1 MLSAPLL
8 LASNSPRR
16 KEMLSWLG
24 WTFRVQAQDVDES
37 PLPGEH
43 PSRYVCRLAYEK
55 AVSARKS
62 ARPGEWVVAADT
74 IVADGPELLGKPQD
88 QGDARRMLEQ
98 LRGRVHQVYTAL
110 AILPVGESQP
120 VQDLCC
126 EDVAMRNYSGD
137 EMDAYIASGDPL
149 DKAGAYAI
157 QHAGFRPVD
166 SLDGCFACI
175 MGMPLCHLARSL
187 KKAGMPFQQDVSGIC
202 QQNLDYTCPV
212 HAQVLGWQG
221 RYKQAESITGS
232 KE

>member
-1 MLSAPLL
+1 MF
-8 LASNSPRR
+8 
-16 KEMLSWLG
+16 SWLG

-55 AVSARKS
+55 AVSARES
-62 ARPGEWVVAADT
+62 AQPAEWVVAADT
-74 IVADGPELLGKPQD
+74 IVADGPDLLGKPQD
-88 QGDARRMLEQ
+88 QAEARSMLVQ

-110 AILPVGESQP
+110 AVIPAGNNQP

-126 EDVAMRNYSGD
+126 EDVAMRKYSD
-137 EMDAYIASGDPL
+137 VEMEAYIASGDPL

-166 SLDGCFACI
+166 SLNGCFACI

-187 KKAGMPFQQDVSGIC
+187 KSAGMPIQQDVSGIC
-202 QQNLDYTCPV
+202 QQNLDYACPV

>member
-1 MLSAPLL
+1 
-8 LASNSPRR
+8 
-16 KEMLSWLG
+16 MLSWLEV
-24 WTFRVQAQDVDES
+24 TFRVQAQDVDET

-43 PSRYVCRLAYEK
+43 PLRYVCRLALQK
-55 AVSARKS
+55 AISARQAANS
-62 ARPGEWVVAADT
+62 EEWVLAADT

-88 QGDARRMLEQ
+88 QDDARRMLEQ

-110 AILPVGESQP
+110 TIIPAGENQP
-120 VQDLCC
+120 VQDLCR
-126 EDVAMRNYSGD
+126 EDVTMRNYSDD

-157 QHAGFRPVD
+157 QHADFRPVD
-166 SLDGCFACI
+166 SLNGCFACI

-187 KKAGMPFQQDVSGIC
+187 KRAGIPFQQNVSGIC
-202 QQNLDYTCPV
+202 QQNLDYACPV

-221 RYKQAESITGS
+221 RYQQAESITGS

>member
-1 MLSAPLL
+1 
-8 LASNSPRR
+8 
-16 KEMLSWLG
+16 MLSWLG

-88 QGDARRMLEQ
+88 QEDARRMLVQ

-157 QHAGFRPVD
+157 QHAGFGRLIRSMVVLPA
-166 SLDGCFACI
+166 SWAC
-175 MGMPLCHLARSL
+175 LCATWH
-187 KKAGMPFQQDVSGIC
+187 
-202 QQNLDYTCPV
+202 
-212 HAQVLGWQG
+212 VL
-221 RYKQAESITGS
+221 
-232 KE
+232 